1 MDCRNPRGRRGNR
14 LAEISGLPYILFSK
28 HSFNNNCNF
37 IRLKSEYPMPL
48 PTMSESNMRKTIF
61 TEIHAKIEQNNAQ
74 KGANFE
80 MTHNIFSVMV
90 IIMI

>member
-1 MDCRNPRGRRGNR
+1 
-14 LAEISGLPYILFSK
+14 
-28 HSFNNNCNF
+28 
-37 IRLKSEYPMPL
+37 MPL

-90 IIMI
+90 IIII